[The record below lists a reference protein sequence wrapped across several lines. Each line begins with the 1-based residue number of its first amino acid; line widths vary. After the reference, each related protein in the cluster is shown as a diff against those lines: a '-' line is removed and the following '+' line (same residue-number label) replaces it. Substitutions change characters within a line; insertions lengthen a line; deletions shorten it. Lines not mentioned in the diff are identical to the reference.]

1 MDHAVMEG
9 PALLVWLE
17 TGWIGAAMRKSPMLY
32 PAVET
37 LHIIGFAVLIG
48 SIIAFDLRVLGFGRF
63 LPIERAARHLLPVAL
78 GGFALAVPMGIL
90 LFSTEATSIAGNPA
104 FLMKMSLIVV
114 AGVNA
119 LLFHLIP
126 WRRVA
131 VWGEHDAPPTARLGA
146 VMSIVVWI
154 GVVCG
159 GRLIAYF

>member
-1 MDHAVMEG
+1 MEHAASGG
-9 PALLVWLE
+9 PALFAWLE
-17 TGWIGAAMRKSPMLY
+17 ASGIGAAMRQSPMLY

-48 SIIAFDLRVLGFGRF
+48 AIIAFDLRVLGFGRF
-63 LPIERAARHLLPVAL
+63 LPIERAACHLLPVAL
-78 GGFALAVPMGIL
+78 CGFALAAPMGVL
-90 LFSTEATSIAGNPA
+90 LFSTEATSIGQNPA
-104 FLMKMSLIVV
+104 FLAKMSLLVL

-119 LLFHLIP
+119 ALFHLVP

-131 VWGEHDAPPTARLGA
+131 QWGEGAAPITAKFGA
-146 VMSIVVWI
+146 AVSIVVWI